1 VKEARI
7 TINGRDLMEGQSMT
21 VRVAITSFAADLL
34 ENGLGDDDHGKKMT
48 AAYLER
54 IGELNALLFSAHS
67 T

>member
-1 VKEARI
+1 
-7 TINGRDLMEGQSMT
+7 MEGQSMT

-54 IGELNALLFSAHS
+54 IGELNALLFADHS
-67 T
+67 K